1 MFIGVIAN
9 QRLQQ
14 RGRQLIG
21 QGNHADLHEAEVKIG
36 LQDRVNRQDQR
47 LDHIVEQVRHAD
59 GAKDGEGGSLH
70 CAALG
75 GRHRALATVG
85 HIIISLISC

>member
-9 QRLQQ
+9 QRLQ

-59 GAKDGEGGSLH
+59 GAKDGEGGSFT
-70 CAALG
+70 ALPLAG
-75 GRHRALATVG
+75 GIALWLLSVILLLA
-85 HIIISLISC
+85 